1 MSETEL
7 PPDIEEYLEH
17 IDDNVPVEI
26 RGNEELVAKVV
37 ANTGLDPESA
47 KIIVQSFFQEIRNQ
61 TLKGNIVIMKSIG
74 KLSIS
79 SPRSGTKKK
88 VFISFKP
95 FKNLIRKLNGRE

>member
-1 MSETEL
+1 MNETEL

-26 RGNEELVAKVV
+26 RGNEELVAKVI
-37 ANTGLDPESA
+37 ANTGLNTESA
-47 KIIVQSFFQEIRNQ
+47 RIIVQSFFQEIRNQ
-61 TLKGNIVIMKSIG
+61 VLKGNPVIIKSLG

-79 SPRSGTKKK
+79 SPQSGTKKK

-95 FKNLIRKLNGRE
+95 FKNLIRKINE

>member
-1 MSETEL
+1 MSEQEL
-7 PPDIEEYLEH
+7 PPNIEEYLEN

-26 RGNEELVAKVV
+26 RENEELVAKVI
-37 ANTGLDPESA
+37 ANTGLTPESA

-61 TLKGNIVIMKSIG
+61 ILKGNTVIVKSFG

-79 SPRSGTKKK
+79 SPQSGTKKK

-95 FKNLIRKLNGRE
+95 FKNLIRKLNDR